1 VKEDK
6 SSGPPKAEES
16 LETYFQTPSFLQSFK
31 RITISTLEKQE
42 EANRIFSLS
51 LTPQQRMEYMLY
63 MNRIFFGE
71 QMAKAATRYTGKVYF
86 D

>member
-6 SSGPPKAEES
+6 TSGLPKAEES
-16 LETYFQTPSFLQSFK
+16 VETYFQTPSFLKSFK
-31 RITISTLEKQE
+31 RITISTQEEQE

-51 LTPQQRMEYMLY
+51 LTPPQRMEYMLY
-63 MNRIFFGE
+63 INRIFFAE
-71 QMAKAATRYTGKVYF
+71 QMAQAPTRYTGKVYF